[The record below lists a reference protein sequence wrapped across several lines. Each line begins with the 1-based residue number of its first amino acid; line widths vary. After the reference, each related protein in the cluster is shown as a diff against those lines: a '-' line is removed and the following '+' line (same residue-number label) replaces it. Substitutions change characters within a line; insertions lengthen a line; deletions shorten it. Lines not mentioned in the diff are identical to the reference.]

1 MAYQGIFKPKNTD
14 KYLGDPTNIVY
25 RSRWEL
31 KFMMYLDSHSNV
43 VKWAS
48 EEFCIPYRSPI
59 DNKIHRYFPD
69 FLVKKKTPDGKIE
82 TIVVEIKPESQSKPP
97 KPMDGKPTK
106 SYLREVYNWGVNSAK
121 WKAANKYCMDRGW
134 QFAVLGE
141 TALGIKF

>member
-1 MAYQGIFKPKNTD
+1 MNEGELLMEETTEQNTEQKQTEQHTEQKLKNR
-14 KYLGDPTNIVY
+14 PTGKIRCY
-25 RSRWEL
+25 DCKTLMEYS
-31 KFMMYLDSHSNV
+31 
-43 VKWAS
+43 
-48 EEFCIPYRSPI
+48 

-106 SYLREVYNWGVNSAK
+106 SYLREVYNWGTNSAK